1 MENVQD
7 GIQIFKI
14 LSIRSKALCL
24 GIPEPTKR
32 FAAQIR
38 AYAFRNRQCKQT
50 IVKENEKNI
59 RVKEIGKICKIWM
72 NFFPNVFS
80 ILGRLQLYIIA
91 KHKAS
96 NCFKTEAVI
105 QRFSGKKEF
114 LKILKNLQENPCA
127 RASFLTKL

>member
-1 MENVQD
+1 
-7 GIQIFKI
+7 
-14 LSIRSKALCL
+14 
-24 GIPEPTKR
+24 
-32 FAAQIR
+32 
-38 AYAFRNRQCKQT
+38 
-50 IVKENEKNI
+50 
-59 RVKEIGKICKIWM
+59 M

-80 ILGRLQLYIIA
+80 ILGRCQLYIIA